1 MVKKITNNDLNEAKK
16 GAAVVDFSAVW
27 CGPCQMLAPVMEELS
42 EELSGKA
49 EFYNADSDENMGLAQ
64 EYRIVSIPAVIVLK
78 DVVEVAR
85 TVGFQPKD
93 AMRSFIEEHLN

>member
-49 EFYNADSDENMGLAQ
+49 EFYNADSDENMG
-64 EYRIVSIPAVIVLK
+64 VIVLK
-78 DVVEVAR
+78 DGVEVAR

>member
-16 GAAVVDFSAVW
+16 GVAVVDFSAVW

-49 EFYNADSDENMGLAQ
+49 EFLG
-64 EYRIVSIPAVIVLK
+64 
-78 DVVEVAR
+78 
-85 TVGFQPKD
+85 
-93 AMRSFIEEHLN
+93 

>member
-1 MVKKITNNDLNEAKK
+1 
-16 GAAVVDFSAVW
+16 
-27 CGPCQMLAPVMEELS
+27 
-42 EELSGKA
+42 
-49 EFYNADSDENMGLAQ
+49 MGLAQ

-78 DVVEVAR
+78 DGVEVAR

>member
-49 EFYNADSDENMGLAQ
+49 EFTTQ
-64 EYRIVSIPAVIVLK
+64 IPMKTWDLH
-78 DVVEVAR
+78 
-85 TVGFQPKD
+85 
-93 AMRSFIEEHLN
+93 RSTALSASRQSSC